1 MQALFDKLP
10 RHRLTLLG
18 LFAAC
23 VATTTQ
29 VATTFMAG
37 RVLPETGRRQ
47 DAAAAG
53 FVLLSLVNF
62 LMILL
67 LGSVVGDSAAAA
79 AAPDAA
85 HAGAGQVG
93 MQALPSSRN
102 ATVAQDEQDL
112 PPAGPVSASAAAP
125 QVVVHGARH
134 MAAPS

>member
-1 MQALFDKLP
+1 MQALLDKLP
-10 RHRLTLLG
+10 RLRLTLLG

-29 VATTFMAG
+29 VATNFMAG

-79 AAPDAA
+79 APDAA
-85 HAGAGQVG
+85 HAGAGEVG
-93 MQALPSSRN
+93 MHALPYSRS
-102 ATVAQDEQDL
+102 ATAAHHEQDL
-112 PPAGPVSASAAAP
+112 PPAGPVTAGAAAP
-125 QVVVHGARH
+125 AVVV
-134 MAAPS
+134 P